1 MRRRITIILAVAGL
15 AVMAPA
21 TALASPSLR
30 TSDPRSPDARD
41 AATTL
46 VVPSGVI
53 AQTAPTASS
62 PASDGDGFG
71 WTEVGYGAG
80 GLALVA
86 LLGAGAFVAVRRQR
100 RPGTRL
106 AH

>member
-1 MRRRITIILAVAGL
+1 MRRRITTIVAVAGL

-21 TALASPSLR
+21 TALASRS
-30 TSDPRSPDARD
+30 TDPRSPDARD

-53 AQTAPTASS
+53 TKAAPAVSAPS
-62 PASDGDGFG
+62 SDGGNGFG

-80 GLALVA
+80 GLAVLA
-86 LLGAGAFVAVRRQR
+86 LLGAGAFVAVRGRR